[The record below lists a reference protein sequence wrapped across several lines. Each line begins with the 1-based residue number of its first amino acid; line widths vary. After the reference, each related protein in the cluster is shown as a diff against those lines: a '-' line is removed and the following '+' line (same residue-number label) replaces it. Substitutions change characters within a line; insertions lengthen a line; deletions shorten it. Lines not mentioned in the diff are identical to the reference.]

1 MVKNKWG
8 KFLALATAAGA
19 IAAGISYFVKYKTFS
34 KELDEDFHDFEGG
47 EEDFDGSLPHE
58 SEAPER
64 TYVTLG
70 EKKAEVS
77 EAVSEAAETVKDA
90 AKETVT
96 SAVDAAK
103 EKAEDVSE
111 AAEKVV
117 SDAAETVKETVS
129 EAAEKVKAATT
140 IEEDTVSQ

>member
-1 MVKNKWG
+1 MAKNKWG

-34 KELDEDFHDFEGG
+34 KELDEDFHDFEGD

-70 EKKAEVS
+70 EKRAEVS
-77 EAVSEAAETVKDA
+77 EAVSEAAETVKEA
-90 AKETVT
+90 AKETVQAAEET
-96 SAVDAAK
+96 AMDAVQAVKETVSEAVGAAA
-103 EKAEDVSE
+103 EKAED
-111 AAEKVV
+111 
-117 SDAAETVKETVS
+117 VS

-140 IEEDTVSQ
+140 IEEDTTAQ

>member
-1 MVKNKWG
+1 MAKNKWG

-19 IAAGISYFVKYKTFS
+19 IAAGISYFVKYKTFN
-34 KELDEDFHDFEGG
+34 KELDEDFHDFEGD

-58 SEAPER
+58 SETPER

-96 SAVDAAK
+96 DAVDATK
-103 EKAEDVSE
+103 EKAENVSE

-117 SDAAETVKETVS
+117 SEAAEAVKDTVS
-129 EAAEKVKAATT
+129 EAVEEVKAATT
-140 IEEDTVSQ
+140 IEEDTTGQ